1 VNSVPLHSTWEADL
15 ELAFE
20 RRGAGTVL
28 AKNRHRGPLQV
39 QKVLYPEGPGT
50 CHVVILHPPGGIA
63 ASDRLC
69 IRGSSGRGSHA
80 LLTTPGA
87 TKWYRSEGGWAH
99 QEIRFSLQEDAILEW
114 LPRESIYYDGARVRA
129 GLDVSLADGAQ
140 FFGWD
145 IVSFGRRA
153 SGESW
158 RRGGFDVRTS
168 VRRGARRLWSE
179 LARVEADGGFAQSP
193 VGLAG
198 ATVYGSFL
206 AAGVAVDAAILA
218 ACRALP
224 PGAADSRT
232 GITVLPEMWIA
243 RYLGHSTEEAFDWF
257 SALWSL
263 LRPALTQRRACAPRV
278 WTC

>member
-1 VNSVPLHSTWEADL
+1 
-15 ELAFE
+15 
-20 RRGAGTVL
+20 
-28 AKNRHRGPLQV
+28 
-39 QKVLYPEGPGT
+39 LYPEGPGT

-63 ASDRLC
+63 ASDRLA
-69 IRGSSGRGSHA
+69 IRASFGRGSTA

-87 TKWYRSEGGWAH
+87 TKWYRSEGEWAR
-99 QEIRFSLQEDAILEW
+99 QDIRFSLQEDAVLEW

-129 GLDVSLADGAQ
+129 GLDVSLADGAK

-158 RRGGFDVRTS
+158 GRGGFDVRTS
-168 VRRGARRLWSE
+168 VRCGARRLWAE
-179 LARVEADGGFAQSP
+179 LANVEADGGFAQSP

-198 ATVYGSFL
+198 AAVYGSFL
-206 AAGVAVDAAILA
+206 AAGVAVDAATLA

-224 PGAADSRT
+224 AGAADCRT

-243 RYLGHSTEEAFDWF
+243 RYLGNSTEEAFDWF

-263 LRPALTQRRACAPRV
+263 LRPALTQRPACAPRV
-278 WTC
+278 WAC